1 MATLLKVH
9 PLRETHS
16 WLPKSA
22 SEFGDESG
30 AMNGPFR
37 ATQRWNSI
45 IKHLQNNVSVKP
57 HKTKTKRYEGC
68 FAGADAVDVL
78 LPYLQQSGF
87 ERDISRE
94 NAVKL
99 CQLLLEQNIFE
110 DVLTIS
116 QPPLNTKPTFQDTST
131 QFYRFVRDVNKTHR
145 SSQRLSDTAR
155 YQAEKRSAVDEGQS
169 YPHFDRKKKLR
180 HSFGAGK
187 SKNDHRCDEN
197 DGGSG
202 FTNLFERKK
211 KKRSSFGLGKLK
223 AEVLSRK
230 DEGNHLD
237 TPVEKKKRKR
247 NSFGLG
253 RLKTE
258 NSYNI
263 SGSVES
269 IPQSGD
275 KRRASFRLGKH
286 KIESNDAGSQE
297 SLSQP
302 EYKKSRRSIGSF
314 RIGKRPETRNKDLET
329 ASITS
334 EVSQQSETKST
345 SSGKSS
351 QSNDCDVRSVQ
362 SVSTRDRL
370 KAELDVNEI
379 WKESTIQR
387 LLELV
392 DIPMLEDI
400 LSCTENFVVPSFS
413 SGSAIKR
420 GNSNHQEATRD
431 QWLSSAL
438 ACLRSHRDSSTI
450 TDSFLSAN
458 NSQSQ
463 SAVHAR
469 KLLLFQTLS
478 NHITERRRPLVPPEL
493 QEILMAIL
501 GSIARGKT
509 SRAIEL
515 AQLVLV
521 MLEAKDRDELQ
532 KLLRFMASASS
543 KTAVKLSYEID
554 NRITVITSFT
564 PAIIPGKI
572 VSPVQAKNLVAFM
585 MDCMDR
591 ICKVPHLVAETAQ
604 RRIARLKA
612 GHRDISRDSCC
623 IRVTPQQYH
632 QQRTLGTDAA
642 LRELTNAI
650 IDDVKIPLKDKRQHL
665 HDLKKHHPKVATSCN
680 RFSTKMITHTEKKK

>member
-1 MATLLKVH
+1 MATLLKIN
-9 PLRETHS
+9 PLREAHNL
-16 WLPKSA
+16 LPKS
-22 SEFGDESG
+22 ELGDESG

-45 IKHLQNNVSVKP
+45 IKHLQDNVSIKP
-57 HKTKTKRYEGC
+57 HKTKTKRLEGC
-68 FAGADAVDVL
+68 FAGAEAVDVL

-94 NAVKL
+94 NAIKL
-99 CQLLLEQNIFE
+99 CQLLLEQSIIE
-110 DVLTIS
+110 DVLATS
-116 QPPLNTKPTFQDTST
+116 QPPLNTKPAFQDNST
-131 QFYRFVRDVNKTHR
+131 HFYRFVKDTNKSHR

-155 YQAEKRSAVDEGQS
+155 YRAEKRSAEDDGQS
-169 YPHFDRKKKLR
+169 CPHFDRKKKLR

-187 SKNDHRCDEN
+187 SRNENRCDEN
-197 DGGSG
+197 DGTSS
-202 FTNLFERKK
+202 FAILFDRKK
-211 KKRSSFGLGKLK
+211 KKRSSFGFGKLK
-223 AEVLSRK
+223 AEALSRV

-237 TPVEKKKRKR
+237 TPAEKKKRKR

-263 SGSVES
+263 SGSCES

-286 KIESNDAGSQE
+286 KLESKSGSVGSQE

-302 EYKKSRRSIGSF
+302 EHKKSRRSLGSF
-314 RIGKRPETRNKDLET
+314 RLGKRAEPRNKDIET

-334 EVSQQSETKST
+334 EMSQQSETKSM
-345 SSGKSS
+345 SSGKSN
-351 QSNDCDVRSVQ
+351 QSGDTDLESVQ
-362 SVSTRDRL
+362 SLTSLDSL
-370 KAELDVNEI
+370 KAEFDVNEI

-400 LSCTENFVVPSFS
+400 LFCTENFTVPSYS
-413 SGSAIKR
+413 SGSVTKR
-420 GNSNHQEATRD
+420 GNSNRQQTTRD

-438 ACLRSHRDSSTI
+438 ACLHSHPDSSTI

-469 KLLLFQTLS
+469 KLLLFQTLT
-478 NHITERRRPLVPPEL
+478 NHIGERRRPLMPTEF
-493 QEILMAIL
+493 QDILMAVL

-515 AQLVLV
+515 AQLAFT
-521 MLEAKDRDELQ
+521 MLGAGEREELQ
-532 KLLRFMASASS
+532 NLLHFMASASS
-543 KTAVKLSYEID
+543 KTAVRLSYEID
-554 NRITVITSFT
+554 NRVTVITSFT
-564 PAIIPGKI
+564 PAIIPSRI
-572 VSPVQAKNLVAFM
+572 VSPIQAKNLVAFM
-585 MDCMDR
+585 MDCVDR
-591 ICKVPHLVAETAQ
+591 VCEMPPLVAQRAE
-604 RRIARLKA
+604 RRISRLKA
-612 GHRDISRDSCC
+612 GQRDVSQESSCV
-623 IRVTPQQYH
+623 RVTPQQYH
-632 QQRTLGTDAA
+632 QQRTAGTDAA
-642 LRELTNAI
+642 LRDLTNAV
-650 IDDVKIPLKDKRQHL
+650 IDDVKIPLRDKKQHL
-665 HDLKKHHPKVATSCN
+665 QDLKKHHPAVYDKNFAD
-680 RFSTKMITHTEKKK
+680 ML